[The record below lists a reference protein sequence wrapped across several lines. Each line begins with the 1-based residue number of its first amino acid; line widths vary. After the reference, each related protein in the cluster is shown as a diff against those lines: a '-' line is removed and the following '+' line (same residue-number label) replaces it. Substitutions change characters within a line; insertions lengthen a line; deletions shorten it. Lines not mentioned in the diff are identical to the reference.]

1 MRIRKGRVPTGDR
14 IVEAKD
20 WVGMGRTAA
29 AGFWALRRACARAGR
44 GCRGGRAG
52 ARAGRRGGGERRRRG
67 ASLVGAAWGF
77 PGPGQADPVKGE
89 ATLSV
94 AGGYGRL

>member
-29 AGFWALRRACARAGR
+29 AGFWSLRRACARAGR
-44 GCRGGRAG
+44 RCRGGRAVAAG
-52 ARAGRRGGGERRRRG
+52 GFVARLPDGWVGQPPGLPSEVIRELAARARTAERALRQQR
-67 ASLVGAAWGF
+67 AA
-77 PGPGQADPVKGE
+77 AE
-89 ATLSV
+89 AQ
-94 AGGYGRL
+94 